1 MFTAEFLSDMKKRA
15 LRKGVWYR
23 TLDRVERGI
32 VSLTARIVDRVESK
46 LLGVELVK
54 ILAKLVKAMRS
65 EFVRCMSDFG
75 FGRARELSKQAVK
88 WGCKVAIGWASEMN
102 FVKYLAM
109 MSLNELNGF
118 GFKIR

>member
-1 MFTAEFLSDMKKRA
+1 MFTAEYLSEMRKKA

-23 TLDRVERGI
+23 TLDRIERGI
-32 VSLTARIVDRVESK
+32 ISLTVRLFDRVDSK

-54 ILAKLVKAMRS
+54 ILSKLVKAMKG

-88 WGCKVAIGWASEMN
+88 WGCNVAIVWASELN
-102 FVKYLAM
+102 FVRYLAM
-109 MSLNELNGF
+109 MRLNGLN
-118 GFKIR
+118 